1 MPRQKTKHAPILSER
16 LRKSTFKRR
25 LDSLFKKAHE
35 LSVLCGIEVFIIVND
50 PKEGHSTLWPS
61 QEKVRSGIMKFM
73 TRLNEPGPKKMVLH
87 DKFLS
92 DRLKIIT
99 ERLLKLQK
107 KNDEKEMRFLMNRL
121 FEGGTFNEL
130 DLRQLDGLD
139 HFIDEKLKILEN
151 RYNELTKLQVQVP
164 ITENLH
170 QFQMTPAANE
180 LTENLTDEEW
190 FFMSRAIDI
199 GPSEASRTF
208 IEGNQDGLLEELERV
223 WPTNFYP

>member
-1 MPRQKTKHAPILSER
+1 MPRQKTKHTQILSER

-35 LSVLCGIEVFIIVND
+35 LSILCGIEVFIIVND
-50 PKEGHSTLWPS
+50 LKEGHSTLWPS
-61 QEKVRSGIMKFM
+61 QEKVTTGVMKFM
-73 TRLNEPGPKKMVLH
+73 ARLNEPGPKKMVLH

-92 DRLKIIT
+92 DRLKSIT

-121 FEGGTFNEL
+121 FEGGTINEL

-139 HFIDEKLKILEN
+139 HFIDEKLKKLES
-151 RYNELTKLQVQVP
+151 RYKELTKVQVHVP
-164 ITENLH
+164 VTENLQH
-170 QFQMTPAANE
+170 FQMTPAANAITDNM
-180 LTENLTDEEW
+180 TEEEW
-190 FFMSRAIDI
+190 FFLSRGIDI
-199 GPSEASRTF
+199 GPN
-208 IEGNQDGLLEELERV
+208 EGNQGGLLDEFESV